1 MILIKNNY
9 LFIKIK
15 YNFALLIMESLDEMI
30 KLLNSCES
38 KDCLNEKLS
47 LYLSHKEIT
56 ESMNENLKLSNQI
69 IFFLNSLIPIISDDM
84 EKNKKKVTTALDRL
98 KISNKNIPNQEIGI
112 IFINKI
118 KEFISSKFESNFVN
132 MDWQVS
138 VLDRK
143 NDNSNLN
150 KSDKVE
156 ITTKF
161 NSFNQNEQKYASHII
176 KMDFNEFSEIMSNF
190 KKIDEQLHMFKN

>member
-190 KKIDEQLHMFKN
+190 KKIDDQLHMFKN

>member
-1 MILIKNNY
+1 MDSFEELV
-9 LFIKIK
+9 
-15 YNFALLIMESLDEMI
+15 
-30 KLLNSCES
+30 KLLNSCQN
-38 KDCLNEKLS
+38 KDVLNEQLS
-47 LYLSHKEIT
+47 LFLSHKKIN
-56 ESMNENLKLSNQI
+56 ESMNENLKLTSQLI
-69 IFFLNSLIPIISDDM
+69 LFFNGLIPIISDDM
-84 EKNKKKVTTALDRL
+84 EINKKKVRTALDRL
-98 KISNKNIPNQEIGI
+98 KIANNNISNEDIAILI
-112 IFINKI
+112 IYKI
-118 KEFISSKFESNFVN
+118 KEFISSKFDSKFVN

-161 NSFNQNEQKYASHII
+161 NSFNQEEQKYSSHVI
-176 KMDFNEFSEIMSNF
+176 KMDFNEFSEIMANF

>member
-1 MILIKNNY
+1 MDS
-9 LFIKIK
+9 F
-15 YNFALLIMESLDEMI
+15 DEMI

-38 KDCLNEKLS
+38 KDSLNEQLS
-47 LYLSHKEIT
+47 IYLSHKKT
-56 ESMNENLKLSNQI
+56 KESMNDNLKLANQLI
-69 IFFLNSLIPIISDDM
+69 LFLNGLIPIISDDM
-84 EKNKKKVTTALDRL
+84 EKNKKKVSTALGRL
-98 KISNKNIPNQEIGI
+98 QISNKFIPNEEIAML
-112 IFINKI
+112 FIHKI
-118 KEFISSKFESNFVN
+118 KDFISSKFDSNFVN

-143 NDNSNLN
+143 NDNSNLS

-161 NSFNQNEQKYASHII
+161 NVFEQNEQKYSSHIV
-176 KMDFNEFSEIMSNF
+176 KMDFNEFSEIMAQF

>member
-1 MILIKNNY
+1 MP
-9 LFIKIK
+9 FPSA
-15 YNFALLIMESLDEMI
+15 FP
-30 KLLNSCES
+30 
-38 KDCLNEKLS
+38 S
-47 LYLSHKEIT
+47 LYFPSNSNSSSDII
-56 ESMNENLKLSNQI
+56 LK
-69 IFFLNSLIPIISDDM
+69 FFACD
-84 EKNKKKVTTALDRL
+84 
-98 KISNKNIPNQEIGI
+98 KNIPNQEIGI
-112 IFINKI
+112 VFINKI

-161 NSFNQNEQKYASHII
+161 NSFNQNEQKYASHVI

>member
-1 MILIKNNY
+1 
-9 LFIKIK
+9 
-15 YNFALLIMESLDEMI
+15 MESFDEMV
-30 KLLNSCES
+30 KLLNSCEN
-38 KDCLNEKLS
+38 KDSLNEKLNK
-47 LYLSHKEIT
+47 YLSHKSIDET
-56 ESMNENLKLSNQI
+56 MNENLKLTNQI
-69 IFFLNSLIPIISDDM
+69 ILFLNGVIPIISDDM
-84 EKNKKKVTTALDRL
+84 EINKKKVKTALDRL
-98 KISNKNIPNQEIGI
+98 KISNKNIPNEEIALL
-112 IFINKI
+112 FINKI
-118 KEFISSKFESNFVN
+118 KEFISSKFESKFVN

-161 NSFNQNEQKYASHII
+161 NAFNQDEQKYASHVI
-176 KMDFNEFSEIMSNF
+176 KMDFNEFSEIMANF

>member
-1 MILIKNNY
+1 MD
-9 LFIKIK
+9 F
-15 YNFALLIMESLDEMI
+15 DEMV
-30 KLLNSCES
+30 KFLNSCEN
-38 KDCLNEKLS
+38 KDVLNEQLS
-47 LYLSHKEIT
+47 LFLSHKPIT
-56 ESMNENLKLSNQI
+56 ESMNENLKLANQI
-69 IFFLNSLIPIISDDM
+69 ILFLNGLIQIISDDM
-84 EKNKKKVTTALDRL
+84 EINKKKVKNALDKL
-98 KISNKNIPNQEIGI
+98 KIANKNISNEEIGI
-112 IFINKI
+112 IFIYKI
-118 KEFISSKFESNFVN
+118 KEFISSKFESNFAN

-161 NSFNQNEQKYASHII
+161 NAFNQNEQKYESHVI
-176 KMDFNEFSEIMSNF
+176 KMDFNEFSEIMANF

>member
-1 MILIKNNY
+1 MDS
-9 LFIKIK
+9 F
-15 YNFALLIMESLDEMI
+15 DEMV
-30 KLLNSCES
+30 KLLNTIENKGS
-38 KDCLNEKLS
+38 LNDELS
-47 LYLSHKEIT
+47 LFLSHKRIN
-56 ESMNENLKLSNQI
+56 ESMNENLKLANQI
-69 IFFLNSLIPIISDDM
+69 IIFLNSLIPIISEDM
-84 EKNKKKVTTALDRL
+84 EKNKKKVKTALDKL
-98 KISNKNIPNQEIGI
+98 KIANKNISNDDIAN

-118 KEFISSKFESNFVN
+118 KEFTSSKIESKFVN

-161 NSFNQNEQKYASHII
+161 NSFNQDEQKYKSHVI
-176 KMDFNEFSEIMSNF
+176 KMDFNEFSEIMANF
-190 KKIDEQLHMFKN
+190 KKIDEQLHMFKS

>member
-1 MILIKNNY
+1 
-9 LFIKIK
+9 
-15 YNFALLIMESLDEMI
+15 MESFDEMV
-30 KLLNSCES
+30 KLLNSCEN
-38 KDCLNEKLS
+38 KDSLNEKLNK
-47 LYLSHKEIT
+47 YLSHKPIDET
-56 ESMNENLKLSNQI
+56 MNENLKLTNQI
-69 IFFLNSLIPIISDDM
+69 ILFLNGVIPIISDDM
-84 EKNKKKVTTALDRL
+84 EINKKKVKTALDRL
-98 KISNKNIPNQEIGI
+98 KISNKNIPNDEIALL
-112 IFINKI
+112 FINKI
-118 KEFISSKFESNFVN
+118 KEFISSKFESKFMN

-161 NSFNQNEQKYASHII
+161 KAFNQDEQKYASHVI
-176 KMDFNEFSEIMSNF
+176 KMDFNEFSEIMANF

>member
-190 KKIDEQLHMFKN
+190 KKIDDKLHMFKN

>member
-1 MILIKNNY
+1 MDS
-9 LFIKIK
+9 FG
-15 YNFALLIMESLDEMI
+15 EMV

-38 KDCLNEKLS
+38 KDVLNDQLT
-47 LYLSHKEIT
+47 LFLSHKAVNEP
-56 ESMNENLKLSNQI
+56 MNQNLKLTEQI
-69 IFFLNSLIPIISDDM
+69 ILFLNGVIPIITDDM
-84 EKNKKKVTTALDRL
+84 EKNKKKVKNALDKL
-98 KISNKNIPNQEIGI
+98 QISNKNIPNEEIAI
-112 IFINKI
+112 LFINKI
-118 KEFISSKFESNFVN
+118 QEFISSNFESKFVN

-161 NSFNQNEQKYASHII
+161 NSFNQNEQKYSSHVI
-176 KMDFNEFSEIMSNF
+176 KMDFNEFSEIMANF

>member
-1 MILIKNNY
+1 
-9 LFIKIK
+9 
-15 YNFALLIMESLDEMI
+15 MESFDEMV
-30 KLLNSCES
+30 KLLNSCEN
-38 KDCLNEKLS
+38 KDSLNEQLNKFLT
-47 LYLSHKEIT
+47 HKPINET
-56 ESMNENLKLSNQI
+56 MNENLKLTNQI
-69 IFFLNSLIPIISDDM
+69 ILFLNGVIPIISDDM
-84 EKNKKKVTTALDRL
+84 EINKKKVKTALDRL
-98 KISNKNIPNQEIGI
+98 KISNKNIPNEEIALL
-112 IFINKI
+112 FINKI
-118 KEFISSKFESNFVN
+118 KEFISSKFESKFVN

-161 NSFNQNEQKYASHII
+161 NSFNQNEQKYSSHVI
-176 KMDFNEFSEIMSNF
+176 KMDFNEFSEIMANF

>member
-1 MILIKNNY
+1 MDS
-9 LFIKIK
+9 F
-15 YNFALLIMESLDEMI
+15 DEMV
-30 KLLNSCES
+30 KSLNSAEN
-38 KDCLNEKLS
+38 KDALNEKLS
-47 LYLSHKEIT
+47 LFLSHKRIN
-56 ESMNENLKLSNQI
+56 ESMNENLKLANQI
-69 IFFLNSLIPIISDDM
+69 ITFLNGLIPIISEDM
-84 EKNKKKVTTALDRL
+84 EKNKKKVKTALDRL
-98 KISNKNIPNQEIGI
+98 KIANKNISNDDIAN

-118 KEFISSKFESNFVN
+118 KEFTSSKIESKFVN

-161 NSFNQNEQKYASHII
+161 NSFNQDEQKYNSHVI
-176 KMDFNEFSEIMSNF
+176 KMDFNEFSEIMVNF
-190 KKIDEQLHMFKN
+190 KKIDEQLHMFKS

>member
-1 MILIKNNY
+1 MFVIII
-9 LFIKIK
+9 FIKI
-15 YNFALLIMESLDEMI
+15 NLLFMESLDEMI

-38 KDCLNEKLS
+38 KDSLNEKLS
-47 LYLSHKEIT
+47 LYLSHKEIN

-98 KISNKNIPNQEIGI
+98 QISNKNIPNQEIGI
-112 IFINKI
+112 VFINKI

-161 NSFNQNEQKYASHII
+161 NSFNQNEQKYSSHVI
-176 KMDFNEFSEIMSNF
+176 KMDYNEFSEIMSNF

>member
-1 MILIKNNY
+1 MDS
-9 LFIKIK
+9 F
-15 YNFALLIMESLDEMI
+15 DEMI

-38 KDCLNEKLS
+38 KDSLNEQLS
-47 LYLSHKEIT
+47 IYLSHKKT
-56 ESMNENLKLSNQI
+56 KESMNDNLKLANQLI
-69 IFFLNSLIPIISDDM
+69 LFLNGLIPIIGDDM
-84 EKNKKKVTTALDRL
+84 EKNKKKVSTALGRL
-98 KISNKNIPNQEIGI
+98 QISNKFIPNEEIGML
-112 IFINKI
+112 FIHKI
-118 KEFISSKFESNFVN
+118 KDFISSKFDSNFVN

-161 NSFNQNEQKYASHII
+161 NTFNQEEQKYSSHVI
-176 KMDFNEFSEIMSNF
+176 KMDFNEFSEIMANF

>member
-1 MILIKNNY
+1 MDS
-9 LFIKIK
+9 FG
-15 YNFALLIMESLDEMI
+15 EMI
-30 KLLNSCES
+30 KLLSSCES
-38 KDCLNEKLS
+38 KDILNDQLT
-47 LYLSHKEIT
+47 LFLSHKAVNEP
-56 ESMNENLKLSNQI
+56 MNQNLKLTEQI
-69 IFFLNSLIPIISDDM
+69 ILFLNGVIPIITDDM
-84 EKNKKKVTTALDRL
+84 EKNKKKVKNALDKL
-98 KISNKNIPNQEIGI
+98 QISNKNIPNEEIAI
-112 IFINKI
+112 LFINKI
-118 KEFISSKFESNFVN
+118 KEFISSKFESKFVN

-161 NSFNQNEQKYASHII
+161 NSFNQNEQKYSSHVI
-176 KMDFNEFSEIMSNF
+176 KMDFNEFSEIMANF

>member
-1 MILIKNNY
+1 MDS
-9 LFIKIK
+9 F
-15 YNFALLIMESLDEMI
+15 DEMI
-30 KLLNSCES
+30 KLLNTCES
-38 KDCLNEKLS
+38 KDSLNEQLS
-47 LYLSHKEIT
+47 IYLSHKRIK
-56 ESMNENLKLSNQI
+56 ESMNENLKLSSQI
-69 IFFLNSLIPIISDDM
+69 ILFLNGVIPIISEDM
-84 EKNKKKVTTALDRL
+84 EMNKKKVNTALNRL
-98 KISNKNIPNQEIGI
+98 QISNKNIPNEEIAMV
-112 IFINKI
+112 FINKI
-118 KEFISSKFESNFVN
+118 KEFMSSKFESNFVN

-161 NSFNQNEQKYASHII
+161 NAFDQNEQKYSSHIV
-176 KMDFNEFSEIMSNF
+176 KMDFNEFSEIMTQF